1 MSTSSLQ
8 STVFLLELQAETL
21 TNELT
26 DNSMDLRLEQ
36 KYSSNEIDNI
46 RAEYAPEEERIR
58 DEIESLDKIEQRDEY
73 QDLLTELK
81 DLREEKQDKIEKVE
95 DETSDYETEIQVE
108 NENLEVILED
118 VNAQTEVFKE
128 MLKQNVEE
136 ESGYF
141 Q

>member
-8 STVFLLELQAETL
+8 STVFLLGMQSETL

-36 KYSSNEIDNI
+36 RYSSNDISGI

-58 DEIESLDKIEQRDEY
+58 DEIASLDKIEQKDEY
-73 QDLLTELK
+73 EDLKAELN
-81 DLREEKQDKIEKVE
+81 DLKEEKEDKIEKVE
-95 DETSDYETEIQVE
+95 NELNDYETEIQSE
-108 NENLEVILED
+108 NETLEVQLED
-118 VNAQTEVFKE
+118 VNAQKESFEE

-136 ESGYF
+136 ESSYF
-141 Q
+141 N